1 MPRIIDYPET
11 TAVDDNEE
19 LPLDGEDGNKKVK
32 YSNLLKPV
40 VDAITAL
47 SDKFTAKTRR
57 TRRNITNDLTNLRKA
72 IAEQNLEKYGYSI
85 GDYFIGPTANYVYH
99 LADLNTYYG
108 GYDSYAVVSVPHI
121 TIVVDTKTNSQW
133 YTSNSTSTGYNGST
147 LHTFLKGTA
156 LNNIKADMKAL
167 FGGSTGLEYLI
178 SHQKLLTTATS
189 NWAWQTGQYISAL
202 TEVDMFG
209 SRIWAIDGYQFGESC
224 KQLALFLKYRFNEI
238 FGSVSIWLRSIQS
251 SSTACDAGI
260 SGSASHSSASGSRLA
275 VGLILLKGKDENE

>member
-11 TAVDDNEE
+11 TTVDDNEE
-19 LPLDGEDGNKKVK
+19 FLLDGEDSNKKVK

-40 VDAITAL
+40 VDAINAL

-57 TRRNITNDLTNLRKA
+57 TRRNITNNLTNLRKA

-85 GDYFIGPTANYVYH
+85 GDYFVGPTANYVYH
-99 LADLNTYYG
+99 LADLDTYYG
-108 GYDSYAVVSVPHI
+108 AYDSHAVVSSHHI
-121 TIVVDTKTNSQW
+121 AIVVDTKTNSQW
-133 YTSNSTSTGYNGST
+133 YTSNATSKGYNGST

-202 TEVDMFG
+202 TEVDMYG

-238 FGSVSIWLRSIQS
+238 FGNVTIWLRSIQS
-251 SSTACDAGI
+251 SSTACAANDAGYANLY
-260 SGSASHSSASGSRLA
+260 SASSSYLA
-275 VGLILLKGKDENE
+275 VGLILLKGKR